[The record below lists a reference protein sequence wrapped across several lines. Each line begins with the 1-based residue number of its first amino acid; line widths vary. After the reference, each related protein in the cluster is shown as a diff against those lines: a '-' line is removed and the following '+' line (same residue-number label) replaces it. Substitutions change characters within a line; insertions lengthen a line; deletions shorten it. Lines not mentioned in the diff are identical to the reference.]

1 MRYQRW
7 KYIFLLQSIENEKIK
22 RYLVNLDCVIYN
34 QTKIFKATVI
44 TNPWMYIL
52 KCVLHENR
60 YYWNSVYGKALQ
72 AFSNLIPH
80 IEKRVNAKI
89 VTSVPDKLFRTITI
103 EYCYVLV
110 MLLRAWKKKQACYW
124 KNIFRI
130 RYVV

>member
-1 MRYQRW
+1 
-7 KYIFLLQSIENEKIK
+7 
-22 RYLVNLDCVIYN
+22 
-34 QTKIFKATVI
+34 
-44 TNPWMYIL
+44 MYIL

-110 MLLRAWKKKQACYW
+110 MLLRA
-124 KNIFRI
+124 
-130 RYVV
+130 